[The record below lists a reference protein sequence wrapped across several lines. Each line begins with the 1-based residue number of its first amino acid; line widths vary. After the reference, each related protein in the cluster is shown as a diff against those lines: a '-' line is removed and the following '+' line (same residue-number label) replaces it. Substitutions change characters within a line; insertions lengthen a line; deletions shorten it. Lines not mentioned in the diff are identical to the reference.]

1 MSWQVDEE
9 TLRRSRE
16 AFAAYVEPIAHLLA
30 DDSITDIMLNA
41 APSHG
46 EPGEVWIDQD
56 GIGLCDSGVRLSAD
70 VAQRI
75 IRKFGEL
82 AGGEHL
88 FNDQHPVMS
97 AKPAMGQFRMEAL
110 IPPAAVSPVFT
121 IRKYV
126 KRRVRLEDYVRSG
139 ELTET
144 TACAIAE
151 YSRVG
156 KTILLGGETGCG
168 KTTAL
173 NALLHEAGSDKSRR
187 LIIIEDTPE
196 LDCPEGPSLRLEVRS
211 GSAFDYPAA
220 VKSALRQRPNVIAL
234 GEVRDPPAALQAL
247 DAWNTGHQ
255 GFGTVHAPSCT
266 GMLWR
271 MYSLCR
277 QSESGR
283 HVVQRTISD
292 AIQVCIHMRRVNGR
306 RLIDVQRVV
315 GWSDSL
321 GEFSTEGVTE

>member
-16 AFAAYVEPIAHLLA
+16 SFAAYVEPIAHLLA

-41 APSHG
+41 APSER
-46 EPGEVWIDQD
+46 EPGEVWVDRN
-56 GIGLCDSGVRLSAD
+56 GVGLCDSGVRLSAD

-82 AGGEHL
+82 SGGEHL
-88 FNDQHPVMS
+88 FNEKHPVMS
-97 AKPAMGQFRMEAL
+97 AKPAMGQFRIEAL
-110 IPPAAVSPVFT
+110 FPPAAVSPVFT

-126 KRRVRLEDYVRSG
+126 RRNVRLEDYVRAG
-139 ELTET
+139 ELSERQ
-144 TACAIAE
+144 AHAIGNFAR
-151 YSRVG
+151 SG
-156 KTILLGGETGCG
+156 LTILLGGETGCG
-168 KTTAL
+168 KTTML
-173 NALLHEAGSDKSRR
+173 NAILHEAAADKSRR
-187 LIIIEDTPE
+187 LIVIEDTPE
-196 LDCPEGPSLRLEVRS
+196 LDCPEGPSLRLEVRA
-211 GSAFDYPAA
+211 GSNFDYPTA

-255 GFGTVHAPSCT
+255 GFGTIHAPSCT

-277 QSESGR
+277 QSENGR

-306 RLIDVQRVV
+306 RLIEVQRVT

-321 GEFSTEGVTE
+321 GEFSTEV